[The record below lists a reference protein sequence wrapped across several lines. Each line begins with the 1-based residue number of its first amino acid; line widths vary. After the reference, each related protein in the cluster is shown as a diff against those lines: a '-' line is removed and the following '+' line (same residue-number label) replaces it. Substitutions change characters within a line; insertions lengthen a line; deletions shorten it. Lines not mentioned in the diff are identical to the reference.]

1 MDELMITAASLMA
14 RETRRVET
22 AAHNIANTATPG
34 FKSEI
39 AFQDALAMPA
49 APGLPVSADM
59 RLATDFGAGKLMH
72 TGNPFD
78 LAIGGDGFFAV
89 AAPDGTAYT
98 RAGSFHRDDQGRL
111 VTIQGWPLQASGGGD
126 VTVSNGS
133 WHIEPDGTVI
143 DGGNP
148 STVIDVAHFDDNAK
162 LERSADGLFL
172 AGQARSLDQG
182 ETRVQQ
188 GYLEASNVMVGNDMV
203 KVMEA
208 MRRVESGQKLV
219 QTYDDMVGNVL
230 QRLGDM
236 QS

>member
-1 MDELMITAASLMA
+1 MDDLMIMATSLMA

-34 FKSEI
+34 FKSETT
-39 AFQDALAMPA
+39 FEDALVNPA
-49 APGLPVSADM
+49 ASGWPTSSSM
-59 RLATDFGAGKLMH
+59 RRATDFSPGKLMH
-72 TGNPFD
+72 TGNPLD

-89 AAPDGTAYT
+89 AAPGGTAYT
-98 RAGSFHRDDQGRL
+98 RGGSFHRDEQGRL
-111 VTIQGWPLQASGGGD
+111 VTIQGWPLQASGGGE
-126 VTVSNGS
+126 VIVSNGA

-148 STVIDVAHFDDNAK
+148 TTVIDIAHFDDNGK
-162 LERSADGLFL
+162 LERSAEGLFL
-172 AGQARSLDQG
+172 AGQAHVVDRED
-182 ETRVQQ
+182 TRIQQ
-188 GYLEASNVMVGNDMV
+188 GYLEASNVMVGVDMV
-203 KVMEA
+203 RVMEA

-219 QTYDDMVGNVL
+219 QSYDDMVGNVL